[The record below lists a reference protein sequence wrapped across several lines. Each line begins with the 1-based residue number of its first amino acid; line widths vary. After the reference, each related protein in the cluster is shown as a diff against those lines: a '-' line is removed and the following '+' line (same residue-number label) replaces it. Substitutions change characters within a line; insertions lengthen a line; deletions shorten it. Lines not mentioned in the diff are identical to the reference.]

1 MLEVLAYGEVGVD
14 NLIRVPYLP
23 APERAVFPSADHY
36 HVGGA
41 AANTA
46 VMLAG
51 WGVAVGL
58 AGNAI
63 GDDERGARLRAW
75 LSAQPSLDLS
85 HLELRPGLPTPFCRI
100 LVLPDGERA
109 ILVFGYPQT
118 PKTALTAG
126 MLDGA
131 HFLALDLYGGE
142 ERLRAAQVARDA
154 GAVVVVGDVI
164 WPEHPVLPLA
174 GIAANSA
181 AFIRSEF
188 PGLDPLAHATR
199 LHQVSGG
206 IVVTTDGP
214 NPVHVVD
221 SSGGQFWV
229 QPPRVEVVDATGAGD
244 AFKAGLIFGLLR
256 GWDLPRAARWAAAAG
271 ALKVRALGAV
281 TTVPSRD
288 EVSALAESLAVSA

>member
-23 APERAVFPSADHY
+23 TPERAAFPSADEY

-75 LSAQPSLDLS
+75 LSAHPSLDLS
-85 HLELRPGLPTPFCRI
+85 RLEVCPGLATPFCRI

-118 PKTALTAG
+118 PKTLLTAA

-131 HFLALDLYGGE
+131 RFLALDLYGGE
-142 ERLRAAQVARDA
+142 ERSAAARVARAA

-174 GIAANSA
+174 AIAANSA
-181 AFIRSEF
+181 AYVRSEF
-188 PGLDPLAHATR
+188 PGIDPVAHAVR
-199 LHQVSGG
+199 LQQVSGG
-206 IVVTTDGP
+206 IVATTDGP
-214 NPVHVVD
+214 RPVHVID
-221 SSGGQFWV
+221 SDGSQFWV
-229 QPPRVEVVDATGAGD
+229 RLPSVTVVDATGAGD

-256 GWDLPRAARWAAAAG
+256 GWDLRRAVRWAAAAG
-271 ALKVRALGAV
+271 ALKVRTLGAV
-281 TTVPSRD
+281 TAVPNRD
-288 EVSALAESLAVSA
+288 EVSALAETLIVDD